1 MKFNREMF
9 LKNDFRIVVSAFV
22 GISFLFIIVAMILG
36 LDFNGT
42 VNTIQRIMFLSAVYA
57 MVVLALNLQWGYA
70 GIFNIGVAGFML
82 SGVYTMAI
90 ITGDP
95 NGLIPGLG
103 LPLPIGIIGGVLM
116 ASLLGL
122 LISIPTLKLKADY
135 LCLLYTSPS
144 PRD

>member
-57 MVVLALNLQWGYA
+57 MVVLALNLQWAYA
-70 GIFNIGVAGFML
+70 GIF
-82 SGVYTMAI
+82 
-90 ITGDP
+90 
-95 NGLIPGLG
+95 
-103 LPLPIGIIGGVLM
+103 
-116 ASLLGL
+116 
-122 LISIPTLKLKADY
+122 K
-135 LCLLYTSPS
+135 
-144 PRD
+144 R

>member
-22 GISFLFIIVAMILG
+22 GISFLFIIVAMVLG

-135 LCLLYTSPS
+135 LAIVTIGF
-144 PRD
+144 

>member
-90 ITGDP
+90 ITAIKE
-95 NGLIPGLG
+95 NTRRQKQKTKN
-103 LPLPIGIIGGVLM
+103 IGIGKVVL
-116 ASLLGL
+116 LLA
-122 LISIPTLKLKADY
+122 TRRQQK
-135 LCLLYTSPS
+135 
-144 PRD
+144 

>member
-22 GISFLFIIVAMILG
+22 GISFLFIIVAMVLG

-103 LPLPIGIIGGVLM
+103 LPLPIGIIGGVLK

-122 LISIPTLKLKADY
+122 LISIPTLKL
-135 LCLLYTSPS
+135 
-144 PRD
+144 

>member
-57 MVVLALNLQWGYA
+57 MVVLALNLQWG
-70 GIFNIGVAGFML
+70 
-82 SGVYTMAI
+82 
-90 ITGDP
+90 
-95 NGLIPGLG
+95 
-103 LPLPIGIIGGVLM
+103 
-116 ASLLGL
+116 
-122 LISIPTLKLKADY
+122 
-135 LCLLYTSPS
+135 
-144 PRD
+144 